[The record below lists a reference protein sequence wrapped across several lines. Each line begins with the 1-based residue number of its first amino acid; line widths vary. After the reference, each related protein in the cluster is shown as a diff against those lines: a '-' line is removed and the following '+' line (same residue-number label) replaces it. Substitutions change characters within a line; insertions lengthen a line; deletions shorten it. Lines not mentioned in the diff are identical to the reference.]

1 MGSIEAM
8 KLSGNS
14 DRYLSQQEKIK
25 VAQGVAETV
34 VTTYIPYLVQGF
46 SHGLQDIVSVNLGN

>member
-25 VAQGVAETV
+25 VAHGVAETV

-46 SHGLQDIVSVNLGN
+46 FTWFARYW